1 MLLPASGITRTK
13 ISVMY
18 ELRSAKGGEEED
30 RTGARRPIESATRR
44 GRVMRFK
51 EDKVAWLS
59 GIMLNRASGTIPVTN
74 SVRSRFPGYPDRA
87 AVHRST
93 GAVPRPASPRLASP
107 RENRVYAKLTSSF
120 QGFLQRSSSLR
131 AIELQSPT
139 KDRGREKERER
150 EEVYASRELFYFSL
164 ERTNALFIRFRFL
177 SELFRVP
184 AGRNKARPGPP
195 TGNSIT
201 RRRNLAETR
210 SFAVDQRDLA
220 YRPGDVSLGAKRV

>member
-1 MLLPASGITRTK
+1 MLLSASGIARTK

-18 ELRSAKGGEEED
+18 ELRSSKGGEED

-93 GAVPRPASPRLASP
+93 GAGA
-107 RENRVYAKLTSSF
+107 
-120 QGFLQRSSSLR
+120 
-131 AIELQSPT
+131 
-139 KDRGREKERER
+139 
-150 EEVYASRELFYFSL
+150 
-164 ERTNALFIRFRFL
+164 
-177 SELFRVP
+177 
-184 AGRNKARPGPP
+184 PP
-195 TGNSIT
+195 
-201 RRRNLAETR
+201 L
-210 SFAVDQRDLA
+210 L
-220 YRPGDVSLGAKRV
+220 VS